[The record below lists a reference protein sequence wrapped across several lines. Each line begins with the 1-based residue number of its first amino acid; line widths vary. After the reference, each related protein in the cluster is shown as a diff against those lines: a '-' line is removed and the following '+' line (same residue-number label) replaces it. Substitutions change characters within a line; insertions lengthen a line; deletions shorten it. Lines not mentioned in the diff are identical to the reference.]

1 MRIKVRSGDR
11 ISFSAFRGA
20 TRRPWIVHPCVVF
33 PKTDSSIE
41 RQQDVA
47 FIIVFIEGCGDFVGC
62 FKASLILLSDTT
74 QLSGTFCSQHG
85 VVSGENL
92 LLPFGGSRN
101 YETATPLTSFLVL
114 FYGLIVLRWF
124 AFVFFFLVFCAVFP
138 FVYIYL
144 AHVLCLCNLVLY
156 CNAPD
161 FRLCAE
167 VTQCESTVWRAKNK
181 CCSYISLFYCL
192 II

>member
-74 QLSGTFCSQHG
+74 
-85 VVSGENL
+85 
-92 LLPFGGSRN
+92 
-101 YETATPLTSFLVL
+101 
-114 FYGLIVLRWF
+114 
-124 AFVFFFLVFCAVFP
+124 
-138 FVYIYL
+138 
-144 AHVLCLCNLVLY
+144 
-156 CNAPD
+156 
-161 FRLCAE
+161 
-167 VTQCESTVWRAKNK
+167 
-181 CCSYISLFYCL
+181 
-192 II
+192 

>member
-11 ISFSAFRGA
+11 ISFSAFRGE

-47 FIIVFIEGCGDFVGC
+47 FIIVFIEGCGDLVGC

-74 QLSGTFCSQHG
+74 QLSGTFCSKHG

-101 YETATPLTSFLVL
+101 YETATPLKKKWYFSMAVL
-114 FYGLIVLRWF
+114 CLDGLPSY
-124 AFVFFFLVFCAVFP
+124 FFLVFVQFFHSCIFIQRMFCVC
-138 FVYIYL
+138 VI
-144 AHVLCLCNLVLY
+144 
-156 CNAPD
+156 
-161 FRLCAE
+161 
-167 VTQCESTVWRAKNK
+167 W
-181 CCSYISLFYCL
+181 CCIVMHPTSAFAQR
-192 II
+192 